1 MRSVEI
7 IKNPLVTEKAI
18 SAMEEENKL
27 LFIVDLEA
35 NKNQIAE
42 AFEELYEVEV
52 DKVNTLIDS
61 EGRKKAYIKLTPDY
75 SADELA
81 TDIGIF

>member
-1 MRSVEI
+1 MKNVEI

-27 LFIVDLEA
+27 IFVVDIDA
-35 NKNQIAE
+35 NKSQIAE
-42 AFEELYEVEV
+42 AFEDLYEVEV
-52 DKVNTLIDS
+52 ESVNTLVDPKA
-61 EGRKKAYIKLTPDY
+61 RKKAYIKLSPDY

>member
-61 EGRKKAYIKLTPDY
+61 EGRKKAYIKLTSDY

>member
-1 MRSVEI
+1 MRNVEI

-27 LFIVDLEA
+27 LFVVDLEA

-42 AFEELYEVEV
+42 AFEDLYEVEV
-52 DKVNTLIDS
+52 EKVNTLIDPK
-61 EGRKKAYIKLTPDY
+61 GRKKAYIKLTPDH